1 MDSRAHDL
9 ISRGDQLFGKRGSL
23 MSLQQEIAEN
33 FYPQRADFTR
43 SIYLGEEFCANL
55 TSSYPLIVHRELSNA
70 FSAMLRP
77 REQPWFAITVD
88 KPEKLDKAGKAWL
101 QWATD
106 VQRRA
111 MYDRVSQF
119 QRATKEGDA
128 DFAAFGQAIITK
140 EIDRNE
146 NALLYRC
153 WHFRDTAWAEKY
165 NGTIGEIHRKWKPTI
180 QALCKQFPK
189 TVPEKLKAR
198 CEKEPYTQVECRHIV
213 VCADDYQIPGKK
225 FNSKRFPWVSVYLSL
240 DEETI
245 LEEVPSKSMI
255 YTIPRWQTVSGSQY
269 AYSPATVAGLPDA
282 RLLQAM
288 TLTLL
293 EAGEM
298 AVRPPMIATKN
309 AIRSDVNLFSGG
321 ITWVDAEYDERL
333 GEVLRP
339 LTQDKGGLPFGK
351 EIHGDTREML
361 AQAFYLNKLNLPS
374 PTRDMTAYE
383 TSQRIQE
390 YIRSALPLFEPM
402 EIEYNGSL
410 CEDTF
415 WDMFN
420 NNMFGPVQNLPQS
433 IQGEN
438 IRFTFESPL
447 HQAIEKQ
454 KGQIFLQ
461 GGQMIAQA
469 VQLDPSAQFVVDAV
483 TALRDALEGLGMPAP
498 WIRDAQEAQAI
509 IDQHRQDAQDQQ
521 QMSQVGQGADVAQK
535 VALAQQALTG
545 SAAGAAQ

>member
-1 MDSRAHDL
+1 MNKIVTTL
-9 ISRGDQLFGKRGSL
+9 
-23 MSLQQEIAEN
+23 
-33 FYPQRADFTR
+33 RADHAIELPPSAGEKIAVLNPVGFPPKVNRKAIAPRPESLEGKT
-43 SIYLGEEFCANL
+43 IYLVDCRFDD
-55 TSSYPLIVHRELSNA
+55 SIELLKQVQN
-70 FSAMLRP
+70 
-77 REQPWFAITVD
+77 WFAEFMPAVKTKIVSLSATYQHDDPKTWEEIKANGHAAIVGVGHCSNCSPAVATHAITLETRYGVPTVAIHTD
-88 KPEKLDKAGKAWL
+88 KF
-101 QWATD
+101 
-106 VQRRA
+106 
-111 MYDRVSQF
+111 DRVVTSV
-119 QRATKEGDA
+119 TK
-128 DFAAFGQAIITK
+128 
-140 EIDRNE
+140 
-146 NALLYRC
+146 
-153 WHFRDTAWAEKY
+153 
-165 NGTIGEIHRKWKPTI
+165 
-180 QALCKQFPK
+180 
-189 TVPEKLKAR
+189 
-198 CEKEPYTQVECRHIV
+198 
-213 VCADDYQIPGKK
+213 
-225 FNSKRFPWVSVYLSL
+225 
-240 DEETI
+240 
-245 LEEVPSKSMI
+245 M
-255 YTIPRWQTVSGSQY
+255 
-269 AYSPATVAGLPDA
+269 AGLPDA